1 MALKGRQ
8 FLFAIVA
15 FYLVLPLFVVFLPW
29 FRAQILMGTG
39 GVALIGLV
47 ARATSCRTVS
57 VRGLMLAVTAFAVL
71 FVGATTPYSQ
81 FMTTETMT
89 LRIKVRDDETKL
101 PIASATV
108 SVAEAEDARAASA
121 LHETTDESGAAA
133 IELECYTTITD
144 SMLIRGRHVYLDRT
158 VVVEAD
164 GYQSTSRELGDLI
177 GSRDTVT
184 IDLRPNSKR
193 E

>member
-1 MALKGRQ
+1 
-8 FLFAIVA
+8 
-15 FYLVLPLFVVFLPW
+15 
-29 FRAQILMGTG
+29 
-39 GVALIGLV
+39 
-47 ARATSCRTVS
+47 
-57 VRGLMLAVTAFAVL
+57 MLAVTAFAVL

-108 SVAEAEDARAASA
+108 SLAEAEDARAASA
-121 LHETTDESGAAA
+121 LHETTDESGATA

-164 GYQSTSRELGDLI
+164 GYQSTSRELGDLT

-184 IDLRPNSKR
+184 IDLRPNSER